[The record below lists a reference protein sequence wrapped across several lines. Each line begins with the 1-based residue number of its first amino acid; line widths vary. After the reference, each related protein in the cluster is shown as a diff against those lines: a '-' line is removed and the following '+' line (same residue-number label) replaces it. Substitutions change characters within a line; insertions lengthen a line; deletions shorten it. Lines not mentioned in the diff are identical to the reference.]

1 MGIVGSLLGAIP
13 LPLLVGWLA
22 VVNVATA
29 LAYAYDKTSARG
41 GGRRVRER
49 TLLLLNVLGG
59 VIGAWIV
66 FFGMRHKTLHRRF
79 WIVQSLATILWAA
92 IVVGVLVA

>member
-1 MGIVGSLLGAIP
+1 MGTAGSLLGAIP
-13 LPLLVGWLA
+13 LPLLVGWL
-22 VVNVATA
+22 VVINVATA
-29 LAYAYDKTSARG
+29 AAYAYDKMSARR
-41 GGRRVRER
+41 GGRRIRER

-59 VIGAWIV
+59 VVGAWIV

-92 IVVGVLVA
+92 ILLGVLLG

>member
-1 MGIVGSLLGAIP
+1 MGTAGSLLGAIP
-13 LPLLVGWLA
+13 LPLLVGWL
-22 VVNVATA
+22 VVINVATA
-29 LAYAYDKTSARG
+29 AAYARDKLSARS
-41 GGRRVRER
+41 GGRRIRER

-59 VIGAWIV
+59 VVGAWIV

-92 IVVGVLVA
+92 VLLGVLLG

>member
-13 LPLLVGWLA
+13 FPLLVGWLVA
-22 VVNVATA
+22 VNVVTA
-29 LAYAYDKTSARG
+29 VAYAYDKTSAQR
-41 GGRRVRER
+41 GGRRIRER
-49 TLLLLNVLGG
+49 TLLLLNILGG
-59 VIGAWIV
+59 VVGAWVV

-92 IVVGVLVA
+92 VVVGVLVA

>member
-1 MGIVGSLLGAIP
+1 MGIVGSLLGAVP
-13 LPLLVGWLA
+13 LPLLVGWLV

-29 LAYAYDKTSARG
+29 AAYAYDKTSARR
-41 GGRRVRER
+41 GGRRIRER

-59 VIGAWIV
+59 VIGAWVV

-79 WIVQSLATILWAA
+79 WIVQSLATIVWAA

>member
-13 LPLLVGWLA
+13 LPLLVGWLV

-29 LAYAYDKTSARG
+29 VAYAYDKTSAQR
-41 GGRRVRER
+41 GGRRIRER

-59 VIGAWIV
+59 VVGAWVV

-92 IVVGVLVA
+92 VVVGVLVA